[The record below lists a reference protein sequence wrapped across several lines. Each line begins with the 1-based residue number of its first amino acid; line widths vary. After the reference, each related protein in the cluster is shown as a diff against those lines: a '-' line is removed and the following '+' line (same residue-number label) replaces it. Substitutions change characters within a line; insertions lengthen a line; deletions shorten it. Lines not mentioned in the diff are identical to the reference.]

1 MTRYMVSKSLRFL
14 VLMVISA
21 ILSAFVLLAAVPH
34 VGQVLIVSTSVVV
47 ALLVAAYDFGLFS
60 DEFEV

>member
-14 VLMVISA
+14 SMMIVASLA
-21 ILSAFVLLAAVPH
+21 TAFVLLAAVPH
-34 VGQVLIVSTSVVV
+34 IGQVLIVCTAVVI
-47 ALLVAAYDFGLFS
+47 ALLVAVYDFGLLS

>member
-1 MTRYMVSKSLRFL
+1 MMVVASL
-14 VLMVISA
+14 A
-21 ILSAFVLLAAVPH
+21 TAFVLLAAVPH
-34 VGQVLIVSTSVVV
+34 IGQVLIVSTSVVV